1 VATLTVQGKVY
12 LSRVLYDFHLVISFI
27 FSKKAIEKVQQDGK
41 VCVLD
46 IEIEGVKQVKASHL
60 NALYVFIQPP
70 SIEELEKR
78 LRGRKTETEESL
90 QKRLNTAKLELEF
103 GLQPGNF
110 DIIIQNHNLKQ
121 AYHELRD
128 FVLAHLL
135 AYRERGLNVCVDR
148 TPLNDND
155 FNHD

>member
-1 VATLTVQGKVY
+1 
-12 LSRVLYDFHLVISFI
+12 
-27 FSKKAIEKVQQDGK
+27 
-41 VCVLD
+41 
-46 IEIEGVKQVKASHL
+46 VKQVKNSHL
-60 NALYVFIQPP
+60 NALFVFIQPP

-78 LRGRKTETEESL
+78 LRGRNTETEESL
-90 QKRLNTAKLELEF
+90 QKRLNTAKQELVF
-103 GLQPGNF
+103 GMGPGNF

-135 AYRERGLNVCVDR
+135 DQKERGLNVCIDR
-148 TPLNDND
+148 VPLNDND